1 MRKRFIHIVLGAL
14 LLAGCGSAK
23 APATAGESTVVK
35 LSDMQFHPDKLTVKV
50 GTTVTFVNEES
61 MVHDVNQI
69 AVKDVGR
76 VDPGFNSGPI
86 SPGKSWSFTF
96 EKPGTYPI
104 LCTQGLH
111 YTAGMVGEIVVTK

>member
-23 APATAGESTVVK
+23 APAAAGEGTVIK
-35 LSDMQFHPDKLTVKV
+35 LSDMQFHPSELTVKV

-69 AVKDVGR
+69 EIKNVGK
-76 VDPGFNSGPI
+76 VEPGFDSGTI
-86 SPGKSWSFTF
+86 SPGKSWTYTFT
-96 EKPGTYPI
+96 KPGTYPI
-104 LCTQGLH
+104 LCTQGNH
-111 YTAGMVGEIVVTK
+111 YTAGMVGTIIVTK